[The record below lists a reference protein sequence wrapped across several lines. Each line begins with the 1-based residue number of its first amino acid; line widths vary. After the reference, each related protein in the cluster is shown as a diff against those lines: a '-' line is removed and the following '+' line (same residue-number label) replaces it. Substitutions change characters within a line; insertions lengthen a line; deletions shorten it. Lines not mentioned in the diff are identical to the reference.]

1 MKANDI
7 NKAAM
12 KKNVRDEIKQER
24 KNKRI
29 HDNASQ

>member
-7 NKAAM
+7 NKVAM
-12 KKNVRDEIKQER
+12 KKNVRDEIEQER

-29 HDNASQ
+29 HDNAFQ

>member
-1 MKANDI
+1 MKTNDI

-12 KKNVRDEIKQER
+12 KKNVKNEIEQER